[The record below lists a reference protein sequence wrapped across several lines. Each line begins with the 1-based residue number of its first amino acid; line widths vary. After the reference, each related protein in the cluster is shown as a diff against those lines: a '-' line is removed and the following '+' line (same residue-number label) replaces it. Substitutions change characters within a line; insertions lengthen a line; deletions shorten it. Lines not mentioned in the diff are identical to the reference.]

1 MKRNMIKMI
10 EEGKRLV
17 EKTSRNDISSDE
29 MIDIDK
35 LTNGNKFF
43 LIQKAY
49 YLGLSAGY
57 RARKREEKLV
67 QKDK

>member
-1 MKRNMIKMI
+1 MRRNMIKMI
-10 EEGKRLV
+10 EEGNRLV
-17 EKTSRNDISSDE
+17 EKDSRNDMPSDE
-29 MIDIDK
+29 MIKIDK
-35 LTNGNKFF
+35 ITNGNRFF

>member
-1 MKRNMIKMI
+1 MRRNMIKMI
-10 EEGKRLV
+10 EEGNRLV
-17 EKTSRNDISSDE
+17 KKDNRNDMSSDE

-35 LTNGNKFF
+35 LTNGDKFF
-43 LIQKAY
+43 LIQKSY

-57 RARKREEKLV
+57 RARKREEKLI